1 MGTIRYDHVLTVT
14 VRELLQ
20 QPASSRLVCG
30 PLLLVGQMWQP
41 SCWTPIGAHK
51 CYDTTH
57 PFADKSR
64 PERNLQLASGYS
76 LTIQGLWI
84 PLYAL
89 TIFHQSRALVYQ
101 QSRNPKSMK
110 VVFAAGLSYFVPQ
123 ENIPLFRTSGK
134 YHSQAGSTSWW

>member
-30 PLLLVGQMWQP
+30 PLLLVVQMWQP
-41 SCWTPIGAHK
+41 SCRTPIGAHK
-51 CYDTTH
+51 SCDTTD

-84 PLYAL
+84 PIYAL
-89 TIFHQSRALVYQ
+89 PIFHQSRALVYQ

-110 VVFAAGLSYFVPQ
+110 VVFAAGLIYFVPQ
-123 ENIPLFRTSGK
+123 ENITVKLVQLAGGK
-134 YHSQAGSTSWW
+134 LH

>member
-41 SCWTPIGAHK
+41 FCRTPIGAHR
-51 CYDTTH
+51 CCDTTH

-84 PLYAL
+84 PIYAL
-89 TIFHQSRALVYQ
+89 TIFHQSRALVNQ

-110 VVFAAGLSYFVPQ
+110 VVFAAGLIYFVPQ
-123 ENIPLFRTSGK
+123 ENITVKLAQLAGGK
-134 YHSQAGSTSWW
+134 LH

>member
-1 MGTIRYDHVLTVT
+1 MGTIRYDHVLT

-30 PLLLVGQMWQP
+30 PLLLVGQMLQP
-41 SCWTPIGAHK
+41 SCRTPIGAHK
-51 CYDTTH
+51 RCDTSN

-64 PERNLQLASGYS
+64 PERNLKLAAGYS

-84 PLYAL
+84 PIYAL

-110 VVFAAGLSYFVPQ
+110 VVFAAGLIYRVVFLTGP
-123 ENIPLFRTSGK
+123 P
-134 YHSQAGSTSWW
+134 